1 MKAFKKIKTIT
12 KLYLSFAFYLYLS
25 ICNTYSQNNT
35 NNIDNVADA
44 TNAGRE
50 SAGAEVLLEFS
61 GIRIFSETFVP
72 LNSNARTSSNDK
84 NKPKAGTVLQL
95 NAAYKDDLIKVFP
108 NPNNGKFFIEYSINE
123 MQTGKFILTDLLGK
137 EIWSTSLNKNKG
149 NVTFNERIPQG
160 VYLYQIIV
168 NGEIYSVNKL
178 VINNQ

>member
-1 MKAFKKIKTIT
+1 
-12 KLYLSFAFYLYLS
+12 
-25 ICNTYSQNNT
+25 
-35 NNIDNVADA
+35 
-44 TNAGRE
+44 
-50 SAGAEVLLEFS
+50 
-61 GIRIFSETFVP
+61 
-72 LNSNARTSSNDK
+72 
-84 NKPKAGTVLQL
+84 
-95 NAAYKDDLIKVFP
+95 
-108 NPNNGKFFIEYSINE
+108 

>member
-1 MKAFKKIKTIT
+1 MKKLLPVFLIT
-12 KLYLSFAFYLYLS
+12 
-25 ICNTYSQNNT
+25 
-35 NNIDNVADA
+35 
-44 TNAGRE
+44 
-50 SAGAEVLLEFS
+50 
-61 GIRIFSETFVP
+61 IFSTLTF
-72 LNSNARTSSNDK
+72 AQTSSNDE
-84 NKPKAGTVLQL
+84 NKPEAGTVLQL

-178 VINNQ
+178 VINH